1 MNKMILFLLKRRLI
15 VYLFT
20 FLLVI
25 AGLGSLLSFNVEL
38 VPKTNFPVL
47 SVNIS
52 GGALPPEEMEEKIT
66 KKVEQEL
73 KSIADIKEFSSTTG
87 TGYVNV
93 QITATEGQGEKVKQD
108 VQNAVNRLR
117 NGFPKAVDSVS
128 VNQMNFGNEQMIDYA
143 LVGADPQAM
152 LSLAKTT
159 IKDRIEEVSGV
170 KEVAVSDRSFENKIA
185 ITLRPDRLSAY
196 RTTPS
201 EVISQLQETNW
212 KQAIGTLE
220 NTGFDT
226 VVMIDNTFNSV
237 QELNA
242 LPIVTPNGTVTLEQ
256 LATVEDLRG
265 KVKDSVALTNGNVFV
280 HLSVS
285 RADGSDLITTQRKV
299 EEVVRGINA
308 EANGKYQ
315 MKVMFEAV
323 SYIEHAVTNLSRDV
337 LIGGAL
343 AIIILFV
350 FLRNW
355 RVTLV
360 IATTLPLSALMTF
373 IAMKIGGYNIDM
385 VSLLSLSLSVGLI
398 VDAAIVVLESIYHFR
413 ERGEELK
420 QAIIKGTR
428 EVLTPV
434 FTSQLTIIIVFLP
447 LVFADFEDWL
457 KPILATIAFTVSSA
471 IIASTIAAFFFVP
484 VFSDRF
490 LQKDKHV
497 ALEGEGKEHV
507 VNRLFNSLLRLA
519 LRHRVKTIIVALLM
533 FVGAGFLMP
542 LMKMGQG
549 INPNE
554 NFIFATLEMP
564 TGSTL
569 ERAQK
574 AALTGE
580 EALRGIPEVK
590 DVFFFSSSTGSEIFI
605 SLVPKSE
612 RTRDKELLT
621 ADIND
626 RLNSIPGIESI
637 SMTFG
642 QQGASAPIQLDIIGD
657 DMEQMR
663 KIATDVE
670 GMLSTVPGLT
680 NIRNDFKE
688 GKEKV
693 TLIPKQEALAR
704 LNLDH
709 RSLLQQL
716 SVWIGSQQITSITKD
731 GIEVDVVAQMPD
743 DWLKHPEQLKQMMVT
758 AKDGAQVPLAD
769 LVDWYYSKSPITLI
783 HEKGERIVTVS
794 AEMQGSDLGT
804 VGREINEKLPG
815 LVVPAG
821 YKVEIAGK
829 LKEQSANLAQGIFVF
844 VGVLALIYVIM
855 VAQFGRLS
863 QPFIILLTIPMALVG
878 VVMGFVLTQRTFGEM
893 AMIGIIMLVGIVVS
907 NAILLIDRIN
917 LLRNRGMATAEAIVQ
932 GTKDRVRPV
941 IMTKLTAILGMLPMG
956 LAMAEGSDL
965 EAPLA
970 TAVISG
976 LIFHTLVT
984 LVLVPVLYSLFEG
997 AKERR
1002 LARKAARQAKREA
1015 KRTAKQNKNSNTSH
1029 KEM

>member
-20 FLLVI
+20 FLIVI
-25 AGLGSLLSFNVEL
+25 AGLGSLMSFNIEL
-38 VPKTNFPVL
+38 VPKTNFPML

-52 GGALPPEEMEEKIT
+52 GGSLPPEEMEEKIT
-66 KKVEQEL
+66 KKIEQEL
-73 KSIADIKEFSSTTG
+73 KTLADIKEYSSNTG
-87 TGYVNV
+87 TGYVNMT
-93 QITATEGQGEKVKQD
+93 IKAKEGRGEQAKQD

-117 NGFPKAVDSVS
+117 NGFPKAVDTVNVS
-128 VNQMNFGNEQMIDYA
+128 QMNFGDEQMIDYA

-152 LSLAKTT
+152 LSIAKTT
-159 IKDRIEEVSGV
+159 IKDRIEEVPGV
-170 KEVAVSDRSFENKIA
+170 KEVKVSDRSFENQIA
-185 ITLRPDRLSAY
+185 ISLLPERLNAY
-196 RTTPS
+196 RTTPE
-201 EVISQLQETNW
+201 EVISQLKETNW

-226 VVMIDNTFNSV
+226 VVMIDNTYNTV
-237 QELNA
+237 QEMTV
-242 LPIVTPNGTVTLEQ
+242 LPINTPNGTVTLDQ
-256 LATVEDLRG
+256 LATIEDLRG
-265 KVKDSVALTNGNVFV
+265 KVKNSVALTNGNVFV

-285 RADGSDLITTQRKV
+285 RADGSDLITTQGLV
-299 EEVVRGINA
+299 EDVVREINA
-308 EANGKYQ
+308 EANGQYK

-323 SYIEHAVTNLSRDV
+323 SYIQHAVSNLSRDV
-337 LIGGAL
+337 MIGGAL

-360 IATTLPLSALMTF
+360 IATTLPLSAFMTF
-373 IAMKIGGYNIDM
+373 IAMKLGGYNIDM
-385 VSLLSLSLSVGLI
+385 ITLLSMSLSVGLI

-413 ERGEELK
+413 EKGEPLS
-420 QAIIKGTR
+420 QAIVKGTR

-447 LVFADFEDWL
+447 LIFADFEDWL
-457 KPILATIAFTVSSA
+457 KPILTTIAFTVSSA

-490 LQKDKHV
+490 LQKDKN
-497 ALEGEGKEHV
+497 ASIEGEGKENAI
-507 VNRLFNSLLRLA
+507 NRAFNGLLKLA
-519 LRHRVKTIIVALLM
+519 LRHRAKTMILSLAML
-533 FVGAGFLMP
+533 VGVVFLMP
-542 LMKMGQG
+542 FMKMGQG

-554 NFIFATLEMP
+554 NLVFATIQMP

-569 ERAQK
+569 ERSQK
-574 AALTGE
+574 AALTAE
-580 EALRGIPEVK
+580 DALRQIPEVN
-590 DVFFFSSSTGSEIFI
+590 DIFFFSSKESSEIFI
-605 SLVPKSE
+605 SLKPKSQRE
-612 RTRDKELLT
+612 RDKDALT
-621 ADIND
+621 LDINEKLKSVPEVD
-626 RLNSIPGIESI
+626 SI
-637 SMTFG
+637 STSFG
-642 QQGASAPIQLDIIGD
+642 SQGGSAPIQLDIVGEE
-657 DMEQMR
+657 MEPMS
-663 KIATDVE
+663 KLATDVE
-670 GMLSTVPGLT
+670 GMLATIPGLE

-693 TLIPKQEALAR
+693 TLVPKQDALAR
-704 LNLDH
+704 LDVDH

-716 SVWIGSQQITSITKD
+716 SMMIGNQQITSITKH
-731 GIEVDVVAQMPD
+731 GIEVDVIAKMPD
-743 DWLKHPEQLKQMMVT
+743 NWLKHPDQLRNVT
-758 AKDGAQVPLAD
+758 VSARNGAQIPLVD
-769 LVDWYYSKSPITLI
+769 LVDITYSKSPVTIT
-783 HEKGERIVTVS
+783 HEKGHRIVKVS
-794 AEMQGSDLGT
+794 AEMQGTDLGT
-804 VGREINEKLPG
+804 VGREINEKLPT
-815 LVVPAG
+815 LAVPAG
-821 YKVEIAGK
+821 LKIEIAGK
-829 LKEQSANLAQGIFVF
+829 LKEQSANMTQGIFVF

-878 VVMGFVLTQRTFGEM
+878 VVIGFVLTQRVFGEL

-917 LLRNRGMATAEAIVQ
+917 LLRNRGMKTGEAIIQ

-976 LIFHTLVT
+976 LIFHTMVT

-1002 LARKAARQAKREA
+1002 LARKEARKEKRES
-1015 KRTAKQNKNSNTSH
+1015 KKTL
-1029 KEM
+1029 KEKLPQDTDL

>member
-20 FLLVI
+20 FLIVI
-25 AGLGSLLSFNVEL
+25 AGLGSLMSFNIEL
-38 VPKTNFPVL
+38 VPKTNFPML

-52 GGALPPEEMEEKIT
+52 GGSLPPEEMEEKIT
-66 KKVEQEL
+66 KKIEQEL
-73 KSIADIKEFSSTTG
+73 KTLADIKEYSSTTG
-87 TGYVNV
+87 TGYVSMT
-93 QITATEGQGEKVKQD
+93 IKAKEGRGEQAKQD

-117 NGFPKAVDSVS
+117 NGFPKAVDT
-128 VNQMNFGNEQMIDYA
+128 VNVTQMNFGDEQMIDYA

-152 LSLAKTT
+152 LSIAKTT
-159 IKDRIEEVSGV
+159 IKDRIEEVPGV
-170 KEVAVSDRSFENKIA
+170 KEVKVSDRSFENQIA
-185 ITLRPDRLSAY
+185 ISLLPERLNAY
-196 RTTPS
+196 RTTP
-201 EVISQLQETNW
+201 EAVISQLKETNW

-226 VVMIDNTFNSV
+226 VVMIDNTYNTV
-237 QELNA
+237 QEMTV
-242 LPIVTPNGTVTLEQ
+242 LPINTPNGTVTLKQ
-256 LATVEDLRG
+256 LATIEDLRG
-265 KVKDSVALTNGNVFV
+265 KVKNSVALTNGNVFV

-285 RADGSDLITTQRKV
+285 RADGSDLITTQGLV
-299 EEVVRGINA
+299 EDVVREINA
-308 EANGKYQ
+308 EANGQYK

-323 SYIEHAVTNLSRDV
+323 SYIQHAVSNLSRDV
-337 LIGGAL
+337 MIGGAL

-360 IATTLPLSALMTF
+360 IATTLPLSAFMTF
-373 IAMKIGGYNIDM
+373 IAMKLGGYNIDM
-385 VSLLSLSLSVGLI
+385 ITLLSMSLSVGLI

-413 ERGEELK
+413 EKGEPLS
-420 QAIIKGTR
+420 QAIVKGTR

-447 LVFADFEDWL
+447 LIFADFEDWL
-457 KPILATIAFTVSSA
+457 KPILTTIAFTVSSA

-490 LQKDKHV
+490 LQKDKN
-497 ALEGEGKEHV
+497 ASIEGEGKENAI
-507 VNRLFNSLLRLA
+507 NRAFNGLLKLA
-519 LRHRVKTIIVALLM
+519 LRHRVKTMILSLAML
-533 FVGAGFLMP
+533 VGVVFLMP
-542 LMKMGQG
+542 FMKMGQG

-554 NFIFATLEMP
+554 NLVFATIQMP

-569 ERAQK
+569 ERSQK
-574 AALTGE
+574 AALTAE
-580 EALRGIPEVK
+580 DALRQIPEVN
-590 DVFFFSSSTGSEIFI
+590 DIFFFSSKESSEIFI
-605 SLVPKSE
+605 SLKPKSQRE
-612 RTRDKELLT
+612 RDKDALT
-621 ADIND
+621 LDINEKLKSVPEVD
-626 RLNSIPGIESI
+626 SI
-637 SMTFG
+637 STSFG
-642 QQGASAPIQLDIIGD
+642 SQGASAPIQLDIVGEE
-657 DMEQMR
+657 MEPMS
-663 KIATDVE
+663 KLATDVE
-670 GMLSTVPGLT
+670 GMLATIPGLD

-693 TLIPKQEALAR
+693 TLVPKQDALAR
-704 LNLDH
+704 LDVDH

-716 SVWIGSQQITSITKD
+716 SMMIGNQQITSITKH
-731 GIEVDVVAQMPD
+731 GIEVDVIAKMPD
-743 DWLKHPEQLKQMMVT
+743 NWLKHPDQLRNVT
-758 AKDGAQVPLAD
+758 VSARNGAQIPLVD
-769 LVDWYYSKSPITLI
+769 LVDITYSKSPVTIT
-783 HEKGERIVTVS
+783 HEKGHRIVKVS
-794 AEMQGSDLGT
+794 AEMQGTDLGT
-804 VGREINEKLPG
+804 VGREINEKLPT
-815 LVVPAG
+815 LAVPAG
-821 YKVEIAGK
+821 LKIEIAGK
-829 LKEQSANLAQGIFVF
+829 LKEQSANMTQGIFVF

-878 VVMGFVLTQRTFGEM
+878 VVIGFVLTQRVFGEL

-917 LLRNRGMATAEAIVQ
+917 LLRNRGMKTGEAIIQ

-976 LIFHTLVT
+976 LIFHTMVT

-1002 LARKAARQAKREA
+1002 LARKEARKEKRESKKA
-1015 KRTAKQNKNSNTSH
+1015 L
-1029 KEM
+1029 KEKLPQDTDL

>member
-20 FLLVI
+20 FLIVI
-25 AGLGSLLSFNVEL
+25 GGLGSLMSFNIEL
-38 VPKTNFPVL
+38 VPKTNFPML

-52 GGALPPEEMEEKIT
+52 GGSLPPEEMEEKIT
-66 KKVEQEL
+66 KKIEQEL
-73 KSIADIKEFSSTTG
+73 KTLADIKEYSSTTG
-87 TGYVNV
+87 TGYVNMT
-93 QITATEGQGEKVKQD
+93 IKAKEGRGEQAKQD

-117 NGFPKAVDSVS
+117 NGFPKAVDTVNVS
-128 VNQMNFGNEQMIDYA
+128 QMNFGDEQMIDYA

-152 LSLAKTT
+152 LSIAKTT
-159 IKDRIEEVSGV
+159 IKDRIEEVPGV
-170 KEVAVSDRSFENKIA
+170 KEVKVSDRSFENQIA
-185 ITLRPDRLSAY
+185 ISLLPERLNAY
-196 RTTPS
+196 RTTPE
-201 EVISQLQETNW
+201 EVISQLKETNW

-226 VVMIDNTFNSV
+226 VVMIDNTYNTV
-237 QELNA
+237 QEMTV
-242 LPIVTPNGTVTLEQ
+242 LPINTPNGTVTLEQ
-256 LATVEDLRG
+256 LATIEDLRG
-265 KVKDSVALTNGNVFV
+265 KVKNSVALTNGNVFV

-285 RADGSDLITTQRKV
+285 RADGSDLITTQGLV
-299 EEVVRGINA
+299 EDVVREINA
-308 EANGKYQ
+308 EANGQYK

-323 SYIEHAVTNLSRDV
+323 SYIQHAVSNLSRDV
-337 LIGGAL
+337 MIGGAL

-360 IATTLPLSALMTF
+360 IATTLPLSAFMTF
-373 IAMKIGGYNIDM
+373 IAMKLGGYNIDM
-385 VSLLSLSLSVGLI
+385 ITLLSMSLSVGLI

-413 ERGEELK
+413 EKGEPLS
-420 QAIIKGTR
+420 QAIVKGTR

-447 LVFADFEDWL
+447 LIFADFEDWL
-457 KPILATIAFTVSSA
+457 KPILTTIAFTVSSA

-490 LQKDKHV
+490 LQKDKN
-497 ALEGEGKEHV
+497 ASIEGEGKENAI
-507 VNRLFNSLLRLA
+507 NRAFNGLLKLA
-519 LRHRVKTIIVALLM
+519 LRHRVKTLILSLAML
-533 FVGAGFLMP
+533 VGVVFLMP
-542 LMKMGQG
+542 FMKMGQG

-554 NFIFATLEMP
+554 NLVFATIQMP

-569 ERAQK
+569 ERSQK
-574 AALTGE
+574 AALAGE
-580 EALRGIPEVK
+580 EALRQIPEVN
-590 DVFFFSSSTGSEIFI
+590 DIFFFSSKESSEIFI
-605 SLVPKSE
+605 SLKPKSQRE
-612 RTRDKELLT
+612 RDKDALT
-621 ADIND
+621 LDINEK
-626 RLNSIPGIESI
+626 LKSIPEVESI
-637 SMTFG
+637 ATSFG
-642 QQGASAPIQLDIIGD
+642 SQGASAPIQLDIVGEE
-657 DMEQMR
+657 MEPMS
-663 KIATDVE
+663 KLAADVE
-670 GMLSTVPGLT
+670 GMLATIPGLD

-693 TLIPKQEALAR
+693 TLVPKQDALAR
-704 LNLDH
+704 LDVDH

-716 SVWIGSQQITSITKD
+716 SVMIGNQQITSITKH
-731 GIEVDVVAQMPD
+731 GIEVDVIAKMPD
-743 DWLKHPEQLKQMMVT
+743 NWLKHPDQLRNVT
-758 AKDGAQVPLAD
+758 VSARNGAQVPLVD
-769 LVDWYYSKSPITLI
+769 LVDITYSKSPVTIT
-783 HEKGERIVTVS
+783 HEKGHRIVKVS
-794 AEMQGSDLGT
+794 AEMQGTDLGT
-804 VGREINEKLPG
+804 VGREINEKLPT
-815 LVVPAG
+815 LAVPAG
-821 YKVEIAGK
+821 LKVEIAGK
-829 LKEQSANLAQGIFVF
+829 LKEQSANMTQGIFVF

-878 VVMGFVLTQRTFGEM
+878 VVIGFVITQRVFGEL

-917 LLRNRGMATAEAIVQ
+917 LLRNRGMKTGEAIIQ

-976 LIFHTLVT
+976 LIFHTMVT

-1002 LARKAARQAKREA
+1002 LARKEARKEKRESKKA
-1015 KRTAKQNKNSNTSH
+1015 L
-1029 KEM
+1029 KEKLPQDTDL

>member
-20 FLLVI
+20 FLIVI
-25 AGLGSLLSFNVEL
+25 AGLGSLMSFNIEL
-38 VPKTNFPVL
+38 VPKTNFPML

-52 GGALPPEEMEEKIT
+52 GGSLPPEEMEEKIT
-66 KKVEQEL
+66 KKIEQEL
-73 KSIADIKEFSSTTG
+73 KTLADIKEYSSTTG
-87 TGYVNV
+87 TGYVNMT
-93 QITATEGQGEKVKQD
+93 IKAKEGRGEQAKQD

-117 NGFPKAVDSVS
+117 NGFPKAVDTVNVS
-128 VNQMNFGNEQMIDYA
+128 QMNFGDEQMIDYA

-152 LSLAKTT
+152 LSIAKTT
-159 IKDRIEEVSGV
+159 IKDKIEEVPGV
-170 KEVAVSDRSFENKIA
+170 KEVKVSDRSFENQIA
-185 ITLRPDRLSAY
+185 ISLLPERLNAY
-196 RTTPS
+196 RTTPE
-201 EVISQLQETNW
+201 EVISQLKETNW

-226 VVMIDNTFNSV
+226 VVMIDNTYNTV
-237 QELNA
+237 QEMTV
-242 LPIVTPNGTVTLEQ
+242 LPINTPNGTVTLEQ
-256 LATVEDLRG
+256 LATIEDLRG
-265 KVKDSVALTNGNVFV
+265 KVKNSVALTNGNVFV

-285 RADGSDLITTQRKV
+285 RADGSDLITTQGLV
-299 EEVVRGINA
+299 EDVVREINA
-308 EANGKYQ
+308 EANGQYK

-323 SYIEHAVTNLSRDV
+323 SYIQHAVSNLSRDV
-337 LIGGAL
+337 MIGGAL

-360 IATTLPLSALMTF
+360 IATTLPLSAFMTF
-373 IAMKIGGYNIDM
+373 IAMKLGGYNIDM
-385 VSLLSLSLSVGLI
+385 ITLLSMSLSVGLI

-413 ERGEELK
+413 EKGEPLS
-420 QAIIKGTR
+420 QAIVKGTR

-447 LVFADFEDWL
+447 LIFADFEDWL
-457 KPILATIAFTVSSA
+457 KPILTTIAFTVSSA

-490 LQKDKHV
+490 LQKDKN
-497 ALEGEGKEHV
+497 ASIEGEGKENAI
-507 VNRLFNSLLRLA
+507 NRAFNNLLKLA
-519 LRHRVKTIIVALLM
+519 LRHRVKTLLLSLAM
-533 FVGAGFLMP
+533 LVGVVFLMP
-542 LMKMGQG
+542 FMKMGQG

-554 NFIFATLEMP
+554 NLVFATIQMP

-569 ERAQK
+569 ERSQK
-574 AALTGE
+574 AAMAGE
-580 EALRGIPEVK
+580 EALRQIPEVN
-590 DVFFFSSSTGSEIFI
+590 DIFFFSSKESSEIFI
-605 SLVPKSE
+605 SLKPKSQRE
-612 RTRDKELLT
+612 RDKDALT
-621 ADIND
+621 LDINEK
-626 RLNSIPGIESI
+626 LKSIPEVDSI
-637 SMTFG
+637 STSFG
-642 QQGASAPIQLDIIGD
+642 SQGSSAPIQLDIVGEE
-657 DMEQMR
+657 MEPMS
-663 KIATDVE
+663 KLAADVE
-670 GMLSTVPGLT
+670 GMLATIPGLD

-693 TLIPKQEALAR
+693 TLVPKQDALAR
-704 LNLDH
+704 LDVDH

-716 SVWIGSQQITSITKD
+716 SVMIGNQQITSITKH
-731 GIEVDVVAQMPD
+731 GIEVDVIAKMPD
-743 DWLKHPEQLKQMMVT
+743 NWLKHPDQLRNVT
-758 AKDGAQVPLAD
+758 VSARNGAQVPLVD
-769 LVDWYYSKSPITLI
+769 LVDITYSKSPVTII
-783 HEKGERIVTVS
+783 HEKGHRIVKVS
-794 AEMQGSDLGT
+794 AEMQGTDLGT
-804 VGREINEKLPG
+804 VGREINEKLPT
-815 LVVPAG
+815 LAVPAG
-821 YKVEIAGK
+821 LKVEIAGK
-829 LKEQSANLAQGIFVF
+829 LKEQSANMTQGIFVF

-878 VVMGFVLTQRTFGEM
+878 VVIGFVITQRVFGEL

-917 LLRNRGMATAEAIVQ
+917 LLRNRGMKTGEAIIQ

-976 LIFHTLVT
+976 LIFHTMVT

-1002 LARKAARQAKREA
+1002 LARKEARKEKRESKKA
-1015 KRTAKQNKNSNTSH
+1015 L
-1029 KEM
+1029 KEKLPQDTDL

>member
-20 FLLVI
+20 FLIVI
-25 AGLGSLLSFNVEL
+25 AGLGSLMSFNIEL
-38 VPKTNFPVL
+38 VPKTNFPML

-52 GGALPPEEMEEKIT
+52 GGSLPPEEMEEKIT
-66 KKVEQEL
+66 KKIEQEL
-73 KSIADIKEFSSTTG
+73 KTLADIKEYSSNTG
-87 TGYVNV
+87 TGYVNMT
-93 QITATEGQGEKVKQD
+93 IKAKEGRGEQAKQD

-117 NGFPKAVDSVS
+117 NSFPKAVDTVNVS
-128 VNQMNFGNEQMIDYA
+128 QMNFGDEQMIDYA

-152 LSLAKTT
+152 LSIAKTT
-159 IKDRIEEVSGV
+159 IKDRIEEVPGV
-170 KEVAVSDRSFENKIA
+170 KEVKVSDRSFENQIA
-185 ITLRPDRLSAY
+185 ISLLPERLNAY
-196 RTTPS
+196 RTTPE
-201 EVISQLQETNW
+201 EVISQLKETNW

-226 VVMIDNTFNSV
+226 VVMIDNTYNTV
-237 QELNA
+237 QEMTV
-242 LPIVTPNGTVTLEQ
+242 LPINTPNGTVTLEQ
-256 LATVEDLRG
+256 LATIEDLRG
-265 KVKDSVALTNGNVFV
+265 KVKNSVALTNGNVFV

-285 RADGSDLITTQRKV
+285 RADGSDLITTQGLV
-299 EEVVRGINA
+299 EDVVREINA
-308 EANGKYQ
+308 EANGQYK

-323 SYIEHAVTNLSRDV
+323 SYIQHAVSNLSRDV
-337 LIGGAL
+337 MIGGAL

-360 IATTLPLSALMTF
+360 IATTLPLSAFMTF
-373 IAMKIGGYNIDM
+373 IAMKLGGYNIDM
-385 VSLLSLSLSVGLI
+385 ITLLSMSLSVGLI

-413 ERGEELK
+413 EKGEPLS
-420 QAIIKGTR
+420 QAIVKGTR

-447 LVFADFEDWL
+447 LIFADFEDWL
-457 KPILATIAFTVSSA
+457 KPILTTIAFTVSSA

-490 LQKDKHV
+490 LQKDKNV
-497 ALEGEGKEHV
+497 SIEGEGKENAI
-507 VNRLFNSLLRLA
+507 NRAFNGLLKLA
-519 LRHRVKTIIVALLM
+519 LRHRVKTMILSLAML
-533 FVGAGFLMP
+533 VGVVFLMP
-542 LMKMGQG
+542 FMKMGQG

-554 NFIFATLEMP
+554 NLVFATIQMP

-569 ERAQK
+569 ERSQK
-574 AALTGE
+574 AALTAE
-580 EALRGIPEVK
+580 DALRQIPEVN
-590 DVFFFSSSTGSEIFI
+590 DIFFFSSKESSEIFI
-605 SLVPKSE
+605 SLKPKSQRE
-612 RTRDKELLT
+612 RDKDALT
-621 ADIND
+621 LDINEKLKSVPEVD
-626 RLNSIPGIESI
+626 SI
-637 SMTFG
+637 STSFG
-642 QQGASAPIQLDIIGD
+642 SQGASAPIQLDIVGEE
-657 DMEQMR
+657 MEPMS
-663 KIATDVE
+663 KLATDVE
-670 GMLSTVPGLT
+670 GMLATIPGLD

-693 TLIPKQEALAR
+693 TLVPKQDALAR
-704 LNLDH
+704 LDVDH

-716 SVWIGSQQITSITKD
+716 SMMIGNQQITSITKH
-731 GIEVDVVAQMPD
+731 GIEVDVIAKMPD
-743 DWLKHPEQLKQMMVT
+743 NWLKHPDQLRNVT
-758 AKDGAQVPLAD
+758 VSARNGAQIPLVD
-769 LVDWYYSKSPITLI
+769 LVDITYSKSPVTIT
-783 HEKGERIVTVS
+783 HEKGHRIVKVS
-794 AEMQGSDLGT
+794 AEMQGTDLGT
-804 VGREINEKLPG
+804 VGREINEKLPT
-815 LVVPAG
+815 LAVPAG
-821 YKVEIAGK
+821 LKIEIAGK
-829 LKEQSANLAQGIFVF
+829 LKEQSANMTQGIFVF

-878 VVMGFVLTQRTFGEM
+878 VVIGFVITQRVFGEL

-917 LLRNRGMATAEAIVQ
+917 LLRNRGMKTGEAIIQ

-976 LIFHTLVT
+976 LIFHTMVT

-1002 LARKAARQAKREA
+1002 LARKEARKEKRESKKA
-1015 KRTAKQNKNSNTSH
+1015 L
-1029 KEM
+1029 KEKLPQDTDL

>member
-20 FLLVI
+20 FLIVI
-25 AGLGSLLSFNVEL
+25 AGLGSLMSFNIEL
-38 VPKTNFPVL
+38 VPKTNFPML

-52 GGALPPEEMEEKIT
+52 GGSLPPEEMEEKIT
-66 KKVEQEL
+66 KKIEQEL
-73 KSIADIKEFSSTTG
+73 KTLADIKEYSSTTG
-87 TGYVNV
+87 TGYVNMT
-93 QITATEGQGEKVKQD
+93 IKAKEGRGEQAKQD

-117 NGFPKAVDSVS
+117 NGFPKAVDTVNVS
-128 VNQMNFGNEQMIDYA
+128 QMNFGDEQMIDYA

-152 LSLAKTT
+152 LSIAKTT
-159 IKDRIEEVSGV
+159 IKDRIEEVPGV
-170 KEVAVSDRSFENKIA
+170 KEVKVSDRSFENQIA
-185 ITLRPDRLSAY
+185 ISLLPERLNAY
-196 RTTPS
+196 RTTPE
-201 EVISQLQETNW
+201 EVISQLKETNW

-226 VVMIDNTFNSV
+226 VVMIDNTYNTV
-237 QELNA
+237 QEMTV
-242 LPIVTPNGTVTLEQ
+242 LPINTPNGTVTLDQ
-256 LATVEDLRG
+256 LATIEDLRG
-265 KVKDSVALTNGNVFV
+265 KVKNSVALTNGNVFV

-285 RADGSDLITTQRKV
+285 RADGSDLITTQGLV
-299 EEVVRGINA
+299 EDVVREINA
-308 EANGKYQ
+308 EANGQYK

-323 SYIEHAVTNLSRDV
+323 SYIQHAVSNLSRDV
-337 LIGGAL
+337 MIGGAL

-360 IATTLPLSALMTF
+360 IATTLPLSAFMTF
-373 IAMKIGGYNIDM
+373 IAMKLGGYNIDM
-385 VSLLSLSLSVGLI
+385 ITLLSMSLSVGLI

-413 ERGEELK
+413 EKGEPLS
-420 QAIIKGTR
+420 QAIVKGTR

-447 LVFADFEDWL
+447 LIFADFEDWL
-457 KPILATIAFTVSSA
+457 KPILTTIAFTVSSA

-490 LQKDKHV
+490 LQKDKH
-497 ALEGEGKEHV
+497 ASIEGEGKENAI
-507 VNRLFNSLLRLA
+507 NRAFNSLLKLA
-519 LRHRVKTIIVALLM
+519 LRHRVKTLILSLAML
-533 FVGAGFLMP
+533 VGVVFLMP
-542 LMKMGQG
+542 FMKMGQG

-554 NFIFATLEMP
+554 NLVFATIQMP

-569 ERAQK
+569 ERSQK
-574 AALTGE
+574 AALAGE
-580 EALRGIPEVK
+580 EALRQIPEVN
-590 DVFFFSSSTGSEIFI
+590 DIFFFSSKESSEIFI
-605 SLVPKSE
+605 SLKPKSQRE
-612 RTRDKELLT
+612 RDKDALT
-621 ADIND
+621 LDINEK
-626 RLNSIPGIESI
+626 LKSIPEVESI
-637 SMTFG
+637 ATSFG
-642 QQGASAPIQLDIIGD
+642 SQGASAPIQLDIVGEE
-657 DMEQMR
+657 MEPMS
-663 KIATDVE
+663 KLATEVE
-670 GMLSTVPGLT
+670 GMLATIPGLD

-693 TLIPKQEALAR
+693 TLVPKQDALAR
-704 LNLDH
+704 LDVDH

-716 SVWIGSQQITSITKD
+716 SVMIGNQQITSITKH
-731 GIEVDVVAQMPD
+731 GIEVDVIAKMPD
-743 DWLKHPEQLKQMMVT
+743 NWLKHPDQLRNVT
-758 AKDGAQVPLAD
+758 VSARNGAQVPLVD
-769 LVDWYYSKSPITLI
+769 LVDITYSKSPVTIT
-783 HEKGERIVTVS
+783 HEKGHRIVKVS
-794 AEMQGSDLGT
+794 AEMQGTDLGT
-804 VGREINEKLPG
+804 VGREINEKLPT
-815 LVVPAG
+815 LAVPAG
-821 YKVEIAGK
+821 LKVEIAGK
-829 LKEQSANLAQGIFVF
+829 LKEQSANMTQGIFVF

-878 VVMGFVLTQRTFGEM
+878 VVIGFVITQRVFGEL

-917 LLRNRGMATAEAIVQ
+917 LLRNRGMKTGEAIIQ

-976 LIFHTLVT
+976 LIFHTMVT

-1002 LARKAARQAKREA
+1002 LARKEARKEKRESKKA
-1015 KRTAKQNKNSNTSH
+1015 L
-1029 KEM
+1029 KEKLPQDTDL

>member
-20 FLLVI
+20 FLIVI
-25 AGLGSLLSFNVEL
+25 AGIGSLFSFNVEL

-52 GGALPPEEMEEKIT
+52 GGSIPPEEMEDKIT
-66 KKVEQEL
+66 KKIEQEL
-73 KSIADIKEFSSTTG
+73 KSIAEIKEYSSTTG
-87 TGYVNV
+87 SGSVNIR
-93 QITATEGQGEKVKQD
+93 ITAEEGKGDKVKTD

-117 NGFPKAVDSVS
+117 NGFPKSVDRVE
-128 VNQMNFGNEQMIDYA
+128 VNQMNFGDDALIDYA

-159 IKDRIEEVSGV
+159 IKDRIEAVPGV
-170 KEVAVSDRSFENKIA
+170 KEVEISDRSFEKQIA
-185 ITLRPDRLSAY
+185 VTLRPELLSAY
-196 RTTPS
+196 RTTPA

-212 KQAIGTLE
+212 KQAVGTLE

-226 VVMIDNTFNSV
+226 VVMVDDTYSTV
-237 QELNA
+237 QEMA
-242 LPIVTPNGTVTLEQ
+242 ELPIETPNGIVTLNQ

-265 KVKDSVALTNGNVFV
+265 KVKDSVALTDGSVFI
-280 HLSVS
+280 HMSVK
-285 RADGSDLITTQRKV
+285 RAEGSDLITTQGKV
-299 EEVVRGINA
+299 ENVVREINA
-308 EANGKYQ
+308 EANGQYQ
-315 MKVMFEAV
+315 MKVMVEAV
-323 SYIEHAVTNLSRDV
+323 SYIQHAVTNLSRDV
-337 LIGGAL
+337 MIGGAL

-373 IAMKIGGYNIDM
+373 IAMKLGGYNIDM
-385 VSLLSLSLSVGLI
+385 VTLLSLSLSVGLI

-413 ERGEELK
+413 EKGETLT
-420 QAIIKGTR
+420 QAIVKGTR

-490 LQKDKHV
+490 LQKDKKIS
-497 ALEGEGKEHV
+497 LEGEAKEHV
-507 VNRLFNSLLRLA
+507 IVRWFSKLLQLA
-519 LRHRVKTIIVALLM
+519 LRHRVITLLAAISIFVA
-533 FVGAGFLMP
+533 AGVLTP

-549 INPNE
+549 IDANE
-554 NFIFATLEMP
+554 NLVFATIEMP

-569 ERAQK
+569 ENTQK
-574 AALTGE
+574 AAVAGE
-580 EALRGIPEVK
+580 AALRGIPDVK
-590 DVFFFSSSTGSEIFI
+590 DVFFFSSKESSEIFI
-605 SLVPKSE
+605 SLRPKSE
-612 RTRDKELLT
+612 RAHDKEALT
-621 ADIND
+621 AEIND
-626 RLNSIPGIESI
+626 RLKAIPGIESI
-637 SMTFG
+637 STAFG
-642 QQGASAPIQLDIIGD
+642 GQGTEAPIQLDIVGD

-663 KIATDVE
+663 KTAADVE
-670 GMLSTVPGLT
+670 GMLATIPGVN

-693 TLIPKQEALAR
+693 TLVPKQEALSR
-704 LNLDH
+704 LNVDP

-716 SVWIGSQQITSITKD
+716 STMIGDQPITSITKD
-731 GIEVDVVAQMPD
+731 GIEVDVVAKMPD
-743 DWLKHPEQLKQMMVT
+743 NWLKHPDQLHSLMISSRS
-758 AKDGAQVPLAD
+758 GAAVPLSE
-769 LVDWYYSKSPITLI
+769 LVEWTYSKSPVVITRD
-783 HEKGERIVTVS
+783 KGERIVTVS
-794 AEMQGSDLGT
+794 AELQGSDLGT
-804 VGREINEKLPG
+804 VGRQITEKLPT
-815 LVVPAG
+815 LAVPAG
-821 YKVEIAGK
+821 YRVDIAGK
-829 LKEQSANLAQGIFVF
+829 LKEQSANMTQGVFVF
-844 VGVLALIYVIM
+844 AGVLALIYVVM

-878 VVMGFVLTQRTFGEM
+878 VVIGFVLTQRIFGEM

-917 LLRNRGMATAEAIVQ
+917 LLRGRGMKLADAIVQ
-932 GTKDRVRPV
+932 GTKERVRPV
-941 IMTKLTAILGMLPMG
+941 IMTKLTAILGMLPMA

-976 LIFHTLVT
+976 LVFHTIVT

-997 AKERR
+997 AKEKRM
-1002 LARKAARQAKREA
+1002 AKKAARQAKRLA
-1015 KRTAKQNKNSNTSH
+1015 KRAEKANLQPTQ
-1029 KEM
+1029 M

>member
-20 FLLVI
+20 FLIVI
-25 AGLGSLLSFNVEL
+25 AGLGSLMSFNIEL
-38 VPKTNFPVL
+38 VPKTNFPML

-52 GGALPPEEMEEKIT
+52 GGSLPPEEMEEKIT
-66 KKVEQEL
+66 KKIEQEL
-73 KSIADIKEFSSTTG
+73 KTLADIKEYSSNTG
-87 TGYVNV
+87 TGYVNMT
-93 QITATEGQGEKVKQD
+93 IKAKEGRGEQAKQD

-117 NGFPKAVDSVS
+117 NGFPKAVDTVNVS
-128 VNQMNFGNEQMIDYA
+128 QMNFGDEQMIDYA

-152 LSLAKTT
+152 LSIAKTT
-159 IKDRIEEVSGV
+159 IKDRIEEVPGV
-170 KEVAVSDRSFENKIA
+170 KEVKVSDRSFENQIA
-185 ITLRPDRLSAY
+185 ISLLPERLNAY
-196 RTTPS
+196 RTTPE
-201 EVISQLQETNW
+201 EVISQLKETNW

-226 VVMIDNTFNSV
+226 VVMIDNTYNTV
-237 QELNA
+237 QEMTV
-242 LPIVTPNGTVTLEQ
+242 LPINTPNGTVTLEQ
-256 LATVEDLRG
+256 LATIEDLRG
-265 KVKDSVALTNGNVFV
+265 KVKNSVALTNGNVFV

-285 RADGSDLITTQRKV
+285 RADGSDLITTQGLV
-299 EEVVRGINA
+299 EDVVREINA
-308 EANGKYQ
+308 EANGQYK

-323 SYIEHAVTNLSRDV
+323 SYIQHAVSNLSRDV
-337 LIGGAL
+337 MIGGAL

-360 IATTLPLSALMTF
+360 IATTLPLSAFMTF
-373 IAMKIGGYNIDM
+373 IAMKLGGYNIDM
-385 VSLLSLSLSVGLI
+385 ITLLSMSLSVGLI

-413 ERGEELK
+413 EKGEPLS
-420 QAIIKGTR
+420 QAIVKGTR

-447 LVFADFEDWL
+447 LIFADFEDWL
-457 KPILATIAFTVSSA
+457 KPILTTIAFTVSSA

-490 LQKDKHV
+490 LQKDKN
-497 ALEGEGKEHV
+497 ASIEGEGKENAI
-507 VNRLFNSLLRLA
+507 NRAFNGLLKLA
-519 LRHRVKTIIVALLM
+519 LRHRVKTMILSLAML
-533 FVGAGFLMP
+533 VGVVFLMP
-542 LMKMGQG
+542 FMKMGQG

-554 NFIFATLEMP
+554 NLVFATIQMP

-569 ERAQK
+569 ERSQK
-574 AALTGE
+574 AALTAE
-580 EALRGIPEVK
+580 DALRQIPEVN
-590 DVFFFSSSTGSEIFI
+590 DIFFFSSKESSEIFI
-605 SLVPKSE
+605 SLKPKSQRE
-612 RTRDKELLT
+612 RDKDALT
-621 ADIND
+621 LDINEKLKSVPEVD
-626 RLNSIPGIESI
+626 SI
-637 SMTFG
+637 STSFG
-642 QQGASAPIQLDIIGD
+642 SQGASAPIQLDIVGEE
-657 DMEQMR
+657 MEPMS
-663 KIATDVE
+663 KLATDVE
-670 GMLSTVPGLT
+670 GMLATIPGLD

-693 TLIPKQEALAR
+693 TLVPKQDALAR
-704 LNLDH
+704 LDVDH

-716 SVWIGSQQITSITKD
+716 SMMIGNQQITSITKH
-731 GIEVDVVAQMPD
+731 GIEVDVIAKMPD
-743 DWLKHPEQLKQMMVT
+743 NWLKHPDQLRNVT
-758 AKDGAQVPLAD
+758 VSARNGAQIPLVD
-769 LVDWYYSKSPITLI
+769 LVDITYSKSPVTIT
-783 HEKGERIVTVS
+783 HEKGHRIVKVS
-794 AEMQGSDLGT
+794 AEMQGTDLGT
-804 VGREINEKLPG
+804 VGREINEKLPT
-815 LVVPAG
+815 LAVPAG
-821 YKVEIAGK
+821 LKIEIAGK
-829 LKEQSANLAQGIFVF
+829 LKEQSANMTQGIFVF

-878 VVMGFVLTQRTFGEM
+878 VVIGFVITQRVFGEL

-917 LLRNRGMATAEAIVQ
+917 LLRNRGMKTGEAIIQ

-976 LIFHTLVT
+976 LIFHTMVT

-1002 LARKAARQAKREA
+1002 LARKEARKEKRESKKA
-1015 KRTAKQNKNSNTSH
+1015 L
-1029 KEM
+1029 KEKLPQDTDL

>member
-20 FLLVI
+20 FLIVI
-25 AGLGSLLSFNVEL
+25 AGLGSLMSFNIEL
-38 VPKTNFPVL
+38 VPKTNFPML

-52 GGALPPEEMEEKIT
+52 GGSLPPEEMEEKIT
-66 KKVEQEL
+66 KKIEQEL
-73 KSIADIKEFSSTTG
+73 KTLADIKEYSSNTG
-87 TGYVNV
+87 TGYVNMT
-93 QITATEGQGEKVKQD
+93 IKAKEGRGEQAKQD

-117 NGFPKAVDSVS
+117 NGFPKAVDTVNVS
-128 VNQMNFGNEQMIDYA
+128 QMNFGDEQMIDYA

-152 LSLAKTT
+152 LSIAKTT
-159 IKDRIEEVSGV
+159 IKDRIEEVPGV
-170 KEVAVSDRSFENKIA
+170 KEVKVSDRSFENQIA
-185 ITLRPDRLSAY
+185 ISLLPERLNAY
-196 RTTPS
+196 RTTP
-201 EVISQLQETNW
+201 EAVISQLKETNW

-226 VVMIDNTFNSV
+226 VVMIDNTYNTV
-237 QELNA
+237 QEMTV
-242 LPIVTPNGTVTLEQ
+242 LPINTPNGTVTLEQ
-256 LATVEDLRG
+256 LATIEDLRG
-265 KVKDSVALTNGNVFV
+265 KVKNSVALTNGNVFV

-285 RADGSDLITTQRKV
+285 RADGSDLITTQGLV
-299 EEVVRGINA
+299 EDVVREINA
-308 EANGKYQ
+308 EANGQYK

-323 SYIEHAVTNLSRDV
+323 SYIQHAVSNLSRDV
-337 LIGGAL
+337 MIGGAL

-360 IATTLPLSALMTF
+360 IATTLPLSAFMTF
-373 IAMKIGGYNIDM
+373 IAMKLGGYNIDM
-385 VSLLSLSLSVGLI
+385 ITLLSMSLSVGLI

-413 ERGEELK
+413 EKGEPLS
-420 QAIIKGTR
+420 QAIVKGTR

-447 LVFADFEDWL
+447 LIFADFEDWL
-457 KPILATIAFTVSSA
+457 KPILTTIAFTVSSA

-490 LQKDKHV
+490 LQKDKNV
-497 ALEGEGKEHV
+497 SIEGEGKENAI
-507 VNRLFNSLLRLA
+507 NRAFNGLLKLA
-519 LRHRVKTIIVALLM
+519 LRHRVKTMILSLAML
-533 FVGAGFLMP
+533 VGVVFLMP
-542 LMKMGQG
+542 FMKMGQG

-554 NFIFATLEMP
+554 NLVFATIQMP

-569 ERAQK
+569 ERSQK
-574 AALTGE
+574 AALTAE
-580 EALRGIPEVK
+580 DALRQIPEVN
-590 DVFFFSSSTGSEIFI
+590 DIFFFSSKESSEIFI
-605 SLVPKSE
+605 SLKPKSQRE
-612 RTRDKELLT
+612 RDKDALT
-621 ADIND
+621 LDINEKLKSVPEVD
-626 RLNSIPGIESI
+626 SI
-637 SMTFG
+637 STSFG
-642 QQGASAPIQLDIIGD
+642 SQGASAPIQLDIVGEE
-657 DMEQMR
+657 MEPMS
-663 KIATDVE
+663 KLATDVE
-670 GMLSTVPGLT
+670 GMLATIPGLD

-693 TLIPKQEALAR
+693 TLVPKQDALAR
-704 LNLDH
+704 LDVDH

-716 SVWIGSQQITSITKD
+716 SMMIGNQQITSITKH
-731 GIEVDVVAQMPD
+731 GIEVDVIAKMPD
-743 DWLKHPEQLKQMMVT
+743 NWLKHPDQLRNVT
-758 AKDGAQVPLAD
+758 VSARNGAQIPLVD
-769 LVDWYYSKSPITLI
+769 LVDITYSKSPVTIT
-783 HEKGERIVTVS
+783 HEKGHRIVKVS
-794 AEMQGSDLGT
+794 AEMQGTDLGT
-804 VGREINEKLPG
+804 VGREINEKLPT
-815 LVVPAG
+815 LAVPAG
-821 YKVEIAGK
+821 LKIEIAGK
-829 LKEQSANLAQGIFVF
+829 LKEQSANMTQGIFVF

-878 VVMGFVLTQRTFGEM
+878 VVIGFVITQRVFGEL

-917 LLRNRGMATAEAIVQ
+917 LLRNRGMKTGEAIIQ

-976 LIFHTLVT
+976 LIFHTMVT

-1002 LARKAARQAKREA
+1002 LARKEARKEKRESKKA
-1015 KRTAKQNKNSNTSH
+1015 L
-1029 KEM
+1029 KEKLPQDTDL